1 MNTAAQHDA
10 TPGDSPGRV
19 LVVDDHPQARES
31 IAVAAPPR
39 HFIGSTVKA
48 TIASSPT

>member
-10 TPGDSPGRV
+10 TPGDSTARV

-31 IAVAAPPR
+31 MATSAARP
-39 HFIGSTVKA
+39 
-48 TIASSPT
+48 